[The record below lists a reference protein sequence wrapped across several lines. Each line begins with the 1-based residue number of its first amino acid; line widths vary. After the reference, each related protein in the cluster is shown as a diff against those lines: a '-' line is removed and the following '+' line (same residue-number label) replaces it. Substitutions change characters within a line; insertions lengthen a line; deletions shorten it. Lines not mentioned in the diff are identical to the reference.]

1 MKGKSFNM
9 IKEVIITAKTT
20 ELAVDEGAEKLKLP
34 KEKVSFEIIEEPK
47 KGILGIGASNAKVI
61 VFYEQS
67 PADLAEEFLVTLFKN
82 MNLEVKLQRTDENA
96 EEATFKGTGEN
107 LGILIGRHGDVLDS
121 IQYLTMLAANKEGK
135 GFFRVNVDI
144 ENYREKRVQALKV
157 LAKRM
162 ADKVLRYR
170 KNFTLEPM
178 SPYERRIIHSEIQNY
193 KGVTTYSIGQD
204 DERKIVVA
212 IDRAS
217 RNEKK

>member
-1 MKGKSFNM
+1 MT
-9 IKEVIITAKTT
+9 KETIVSAKTV
-20 ELAVDEGAEKLKLP
+20 ESAIDEGAANLKIARD
-34 KEKVSFEIIEEPK
+34 KVSYEVLEEPK
-47 KGILGIGASNAKVI
+47 KGILGIGATNARVR
-61 VFYEQS
+61 VFYEQT
-67 PADLAEEFLVTLFKN
+67 PADLGEDFLKTLFKN
-82 MNLEVKLQRTDENA
+82 MNLNVRLERVDVAPDEVLL
-96 EEATFKGTGEN
+96 KGYGEN

-121 IQYLTMLAANKEGK
+121 LQYLTTLAANKGNDNY
-135 GFFRVNVDI
+135 FRVGVDI
-144 ENYREKRVQALKV
+144 ENYREKRIESLKV

-212 IDRAS
+212 IDKGARTENS
-217 RNEKK
+217 YKR

>member
-1 MKGKSFNM
+1 M
-9 IKEVIITAKTT
+9 IKEVVITAKTT
-20 ELAVDEGAEKLKLP
+20 DMAVDEGAVQLGLP
-34 KEKVSFEIIEEPK
+34 KEKVKFEIIEEPK
-47 KGILGIGASNAKVI
+47 KGILGIGAANAKVR
-61 VFYEQS
+61 VFYELT
-67 PADLAEEFLVTLFKN
+67 PADLAEDFLKTLFKN
-82 MNLEVKLQRTDENA
+82 MNLNVRLERIDISDEEVTL
-96 EEATFKGTGEN
+96 KGSGEN

-135 GFFRVNVDI
+135 GFYRINVDI
-144 ENYREKRVQALKV
+144 ENYREKRVEALKV

-178 SPYERRIIHSEIQNY
+178 SPYERRIIHSEIQNF

-217 RNEKK
+217 KVDKAQ